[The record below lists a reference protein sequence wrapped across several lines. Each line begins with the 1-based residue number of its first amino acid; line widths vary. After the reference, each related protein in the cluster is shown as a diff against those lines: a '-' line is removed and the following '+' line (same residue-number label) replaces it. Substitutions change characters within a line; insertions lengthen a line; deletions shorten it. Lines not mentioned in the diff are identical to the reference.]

1 LEKIHVFGTF
11 GKNTTFGSRSGKFRL
26 LEADPKN
33 LDFWKQKLTIEKREK
48 RVFPKNSLFSSKIYF
63 SGPDLETQP
72 APTAP
77 NSAQNFIV

>member
-1 LEKIHVFGTF
+1 MFLGLLEKI
-11 GKNTTFGSRSGKFRL
+11 RL
-26 LEADPKN
+26 LEADPEN
-33 LDFWKQKLTIEKREK
+33 LDFWKQKLTIEKS
-48 RVFPKNSLFSSKIYF
+48 FSQNFLFSSKIYF